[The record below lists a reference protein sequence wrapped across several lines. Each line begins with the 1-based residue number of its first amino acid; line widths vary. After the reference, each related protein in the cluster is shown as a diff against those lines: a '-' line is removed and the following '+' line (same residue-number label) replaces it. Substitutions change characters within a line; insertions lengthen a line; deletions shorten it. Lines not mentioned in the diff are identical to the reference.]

1 MPKGKPWP
9 SREFARAVR
18 AARQRMQRGHIDQPH
33 LTTDEVARIR
43 ELGHQGWKP
52 DAIALEV
59 RRGRSSVHRV
69 LRGETP
75 GVVRSRYE
83 RARIEAMRHGAG

>member
-1 MPKGKPWP
+1 VAL
-9 SREFARAVR
+9 SRVR
-18 AARQRMQRGHIDQPH
+18 ARRARSAPADAA
-33 LTTDEVARIR
+33 TDEVARIR